1 MSPARRARPVMKMVY
16 FSETEW
22 RDIQDIMSAIG
33 VENFSGFA
41 RKMILNGRVLVN
53 SRPMDAQR
61 VRAMLAPIG
70 NNINQIARHVNV
82 EQVLYL
88 EDLQAVRGLMEHA
101 VRVID
106 RYAKVVDLGDSE
118 DRTDTGNTE

>member
-88 EDLQAVRGLMEHA
+88 EDLQAVRRLMEHA

-118 DRTDTGNTE
+118 DRADTGNAE

>member
-106 RYAKVVDLGDSE
+106 RYAKVVDLGDCE
-118 DRTDTGNTE
+118 DRADTGNAE

>member
-101 VRVID
+101 VRVIE

-118 DRTDTGNTE
+118 DRADTGNAE

>member
-101 VRVID
+101 VRVIE

-118 DRTDTGNTE
+118 DRADTGDAE

>member
-118 DRTDTGNTE
+118 DRADTGDAE

>member
-101 VRVID
+101 VRVIE

-118 DRTDTGNTE
+118 DRTDTGNAK

>member
-33 VENFSGFA
+33 VESFSGFA

-106 RYAKVVDLGDSE
+106 RYAKVVDLGDCE
-118 DRTDTGNTE
+118 DRADTGNAE

>member
-1 MSPARRARPVMKMVY
+1 MKIVY

-33 VENFSGFA
+33 VESFSGFA

-101 VRVID
+101 VRVIE

-118 DRTDTGNTE
+118 DRADTGDAE

>member
-41 RKMILNGRVLVN
+41 RKMILNGRILVN

-101 VRVID
+101 VRVIE

-118 DRTDTGNTE
+118 DRADTGNAE

>member
-82 EQVLYL
+82 EQILYL

-101 VRVID
+101 VRVIE

-118 DRTDTGNTE
+118 DRADTGNAE

>member
-88 EDLQAVRGLMEHA
+88 EDLQAMRGLMEHA
-101 VRVID
+101 VRVIE

-118 DRTDTGNTE
+118 DRTDTGDTE

>member
-118 DRTDTGNTE
+118 DRADTGNAE

>member
-1 MSPARRARPVMKMVY
+1 MTPKRERKIPRTIW
-16 FSETEW
+16 FSEDEW
-22 RDIQDIMSAIG
+22 CAIQETMSAIG

-101 VRVID
+101 VRVIE

-118 DRTDTGNTE
+118 DRADTGNAE

>member
-33 VENFSGFA
+33 VENFSGLA

>member
-33 VENFSGFA
+33 VENVSGFA

>member
-53 SRPMDAQR
+53 SRPMDAQH

-118 DRTDTGNTE
+118 DRTDTGDTE

>member
-82 EQVLYL
+82 VQVLYL

-101 VRVID
+101 VRVIE

-118 DRTDTGNTE
+118 DRADTGNAE

>member
-118 DRTDTGNTE
+118 DRADSGNTE

>member
-82 EQVLYL
+82 EQILYL

-101 VRVID
+101 VRVIE
-106 RYAKVVDLGDSE
+106 RYAKVVDLGDCE
-118 DRTDTGNTE
+118 DRADTGNAE

>member
-101 VRVID
+101 VRVIE

-118 DRTDTGNTE
+118 DRTDTGNAG

>member
-33 VENFSGFA
+33 VENFSRFA

>member
-101 VRVID
+101 VRVIE

>member
-101 VRVID
+101 VRVIE
-106 RYAKVVDLGDSE
+106 RYAKVVDLGDCE
-118 DRTDTGNTE
+118 DRADTGNAE

>member
-118 DRTDTGNTE
+118 DRTDTGNAE

>member
-88 EDLQAVRGLMEHA
+88 EDLQAVRELMEHA

-118 DRTDTGNTE
+118 DRADTGNTE